1 MDAVA
6 LQALRDKHPHGLQ
19 GKHKQAMFAKNKEL
33 YSGHLP
39 RAAEKKGGHTV
50 IKNRSRSCVHKLS
63 CSVRSKEL

>member
-6 LQALRDKHPHGLQ
+6 LQALRDKHPGLQ

-39 RAAEKKGGHTV
+39 RAAEKKGGHRV
-50 IKNRSRSCVHKLS
+50 IKKRSRSCVHKLS
-63 CSVRSKEL
+63 CSVSSKEL